1 MCCTLCEC
9 SLFNLLK
16 WYLSVLNLY
25 STNQCA
31 AKGMYIARAYTC
43 ISARAVYMYICAR
56 IYMYMCARAG

>member
-25 STNQCA
+25 STNHCA
-31 AKGMYIARAYTC
+31 AKGMYIARA
-43 ISARAVYMYICAR
+43 RMYMYTRAR
-56 IYMYMCARAG
+56 DDWLSSG